1 MLFDEPGQAIT
12 YLESRGLDVALAAV
26 LTFVGRVTEAGNI
39 HLQEGRTLL
48 AAETFLLDDS
58 PEAAF
63 LARDAIILALWEQIA
78 FGCIPSTSS
87 MEADRL
93 DNLLYRLQF
102 LGLHNEHEDKVCRLA
117 CNELRF

>member
-58 PEAAF
+58 PEAQVKELCKCMEQFRPQIESNAWVQRV
-63 LARDAIILALWEQIA
+63 LASL
-78 FGCIPSTSS
+78 
-87 MEADRL
+87 
-93 DNLLYRLQF
+93 N
-102 LGLHNEHEDKVCRLA
+102 
-117 CNELRF
+117 